1 MHKKIV
7 SIVGAR
13 PNFMKIAPIHRAFQ
27 KVDTSKFVHTIV
39 HTGQHYD
46 ARMSDAFFADL
57 DMPTP
62 SYFLGVGSGS
72 HAVQTAK
79 TMIELE
85 KVFIEDRPD
94 LVLVPGDVNS
104 TLAATIVATKMGI
117 PVGHIESGLRSF
129 DRTMPEEL
137 NRIATD
143 VLSDIL
149 FVTEQSGLDNLLKE
163 GISSSKVHFVGNT
176 MIDSLHYALPKAET
190 KSTLEQL
197 GLAKKAYG
205 LITIHRP
212 SNVDE
217 PQQLE
222 MILKVL
228 QKLSESIVVVFPI
241 HPRTRKNIELFG
253 LQNYVENTNQFKL
266 IDPQGYVDFLNLM
279 RYSTFV
285 MTDSGGIQEETTALQ
300 VPCVTIRT
308 TTERPSTVDI
318 GTNILIDPNYDTMI
332 STVLPIVDGKIK
344 QGTIPQKWDGNAS
357 ERVVEIVK
365 TFLQN

>member
-1 MHKKIV
+1 MLKKIV

-27 KVDTSKFVHTIV
+27 KEDQTKYVHTIV

-46 ARMSDAFFADL
+46 AKMSDAFFADL

-79 TMIELE
+79 TIIELE
-85 KVFIEDRPD
+85 KVFLEDRPD

-143 VLSDIL
+143 VLSDLL
-149 FVTEQSGLDNLLKE
+149 FVTEQSGLDNLRNE
-163 GISSSKVHFVGNT
+163 GIDSTKVHFVGNT
-176 MIDSLHYALPKAET
+176 MIDSLHYALPKADI

-197 GLAKKAYG
+197 GLNKKSFG

-212 SNVDE
+212 SNVDD

-222 MILKVL
+222 MILQVL
-228 QKLSESIVVVFPI
+228 QKLSESITIVFPV
-241 HPRTRKNIELFG
+241 HPRTRKNIEQFG
-253 LQNYVENTNQFKL
+253 LQQYVENTEQCKL
-266 IDPQGYVDFLNLM
+266 IEPQGYVDFLNLM
-279 RYSTFV
+279 RYSSFV

-308 TTERPSTVDI
+308 TTERPSTVEI
-318 GTNILIDPNYDTMI
+318 GTNTLIDPNFDTMI
-332 STVLPIVDGKIK
+332 TTVLSIIHGTVK
-344 QGTIPQKWDGNAS
+344 QGSIPPKWDGKAS
-357 ERVVEIVK
+357 ERVVDIV
-365 TFLQN
+365 TSYLQN

>member
-1 MHKKIV
+1 MQKKIV

-27 KVDTSKFVHTIV
+27 KVDTSKYVHSIV

-46 ARMSDAFFADL
+46 AKMSDAFFADL

-62 SYFLGVGSGS
+62 SYFLAVGSGS

-117 PVGHIESGLRSF
+117 TVGHIESGLRSF

-149 FVTEQSGLDNLLKE
+149 FVTEQSGLDNLIKE
-163 GISSSKVHFVGNT
+163 GIDSSIVHFVGNT
-176 MIDSLHYALPKAET
+176 MIDSLHYALPKADT
-190 KSTLEQL
+190 KTTLEQL
-197 GLAKKAYG
+197 DLTKKAFG

-212 SNVDE
+212 SNVDD
-217 PQQLE
+217 PKQLE
-222 MILKVL
+222 MILQVL
-228 QKLSESIVVVFPI
+228 QKLSESITIVFPV
-241 HPRTRKNIELFG
+241 HPRTRKNIEQFS
-253 LQNYVENTNQFKL
+253 LQRYVENSKQLRL

-332 STVLPIVDGKIK
+332 STVLPILDGKIK
-344 QGTIPQKWDGNAS
+344 QGAIPSKWDGKAS
-357 ERVVEIVK
+357 ERVVEIV
-365 TFLQN
+365 TTLLQN

>member
-1 MHKKIV
+1 MQKKIV

-13 PNFMKIAPIHRAFQ
+13 PNFMKIAPIHRAF
-27 KVDTSKFVHTIV
+27 DTVKAKDFVHSIV

-46 ARMSDAFFADL
+46 AKMSDAFFADL

-79 TMIELE
+79 TIVELE
-85 KVFIEDRPD
+85 KVFLEDRPD

-117 PVGHIESGLRSF
+117 SVGHIESGLRSF

-143 VLSDIL
+143 VLSDLL

-163 GISSSKVHFVGNT
+163 GIDAKKVHFVGNT
-176 MIDSLHYALPKAET
+176 MIDSLHYALPKADA
-190 KSTLEQL
+190 KPTLEQADL
-197 GLAKKAYG
+197 QEKKFG

-212 SNVDE
+212 SNVDD
-217 PQQLE
+217 PKQLE
-222 MILKVL
+222 MILQVL
-228 QKLSESIVVVFPI
+228 QKLSESITIVFPV
-241 HPRTRKNIELFG
+241 HPRTRKNIEQFG
-253 LQNYVENTNQFKL
+253 LEQYVENTEQCRL
-266 IDPQGYVDFLNLM
+266 IEPQGYVDFLNLM
-279 RYSTFV
+279 RYSAFV

-300 VPCVTIRT
+300 VPCITIRT
-308 TTERPSTVDI
+308 TTERPSTVEI
-318 GTNILIDPNYDTMI
+318 GTNILIDPNYETMI
-332 STVLPIVDGKIK
+332 STVMPIIAGKLKQGSIPPLWDGK
-344 QGTIPQKWDGNAS
+344 AS
-357 ERVVEIVK
+357 HRVVEIV
-365 TFLQN
+365 TSFLQN

>member
-1 MHKKIV
+1 MQKKIV

-13 PNFMKIAPIHRAFQ
+13 PNFMKIAPIHRAFEELSSPEF
-27 KVDTSKFVHTIV
+27 THSII

-46 ARMSDAFFADL
+46 AKMSDAFFDDL
-57 DMPTP
+57 DMPVP

-72 HAVQTAK
+72 HAVQTAT

-85 KVFIEDRPD
+85 KVFLQDRPD
-94 LVLVPGDVNS
+94 IVLVPGDVNS

-129 DRTMPEEL
+129 DRRMPEEL

-143 VLSDIL
+143 VLSEIL
-149 FVTEQSGLDNLLKE
+149 FVTEQSGIDNLKKE
-163 GISSSKVHFVGNT
+163 GIDPSKVFFVGNT
-176 MIDSLHYALPKAET
+176 MIDSLHYAIPKAN
-190 KSTLEQL
+190 KKPTLETL
-197 GLAKKAYG
+197 GLTKQSYA

-212 SNVDE
+212 SNVDD
-217 PQQLE
+217 PVQLE
-222 MILKVL
+222 MILEVL
-228 QKLSESIVVVFPI
+228 QELSSQTTIVFPV

-253 LQNYVENTNQFKL
+253 LKSYIKNSDKFKL

-279 RYSTFV
+279 RYSDVV

-308 TTERPSTVDI
+308 STERPSTVEI
-318 GTNILIDPNYDTMI
+318 GSNILIDPSRESI
-332 STVLPIVDGKIK
+332 LSTIQPILS
-344 QGTIPQKWDGNAS
+344 GTKKNGIVPPKWDGNAS
-357 ERVVEIVK
+357 KRVVEVI
-365 TFLQN
+365 TSFLKK

>member
-1 MHKKIV
+1 MQKKIV

-27 KVDTSKFVHTIV
+27 NVDPTKYVHSIV

-46 ARMSDAFFADL
+46 AKMSDAFFADL

-79 TMIELE
+79 TIVELE
-85 KVFIEDRPD
+85 KVFLEDRPD

-129 DRTMPEEL
+129 DRSMPEEL

-149 FVTEQSGLDNLLKE
+149 FVTEKSGLDNLLKE
-163 GISSSKVHFVGNT
+163 GIDAKKVHFVGNT
-176 MIDSLHYALPKAET
+176 MIDSLHYALPKADT
-190 KSTLEQL
+190 KPTLEQL
-197 GLAKKAYG
+197 GLSKNLFG

-212 SNVDE
+212 SNVDD
-217 PQQLE
+217 PKQLE
-222 MILKVL
+222 MILRVL
-228 QKLSESIVVVFPI
+228 QKLSELITIVFPV
-241 HPRTRKNIELFG
+241 HPRTRKNIEQFG
-253 LQNYVENTNQFKL
+253 LNQYIENSQQFRL

-279 RYSTFV
+279 RNSTFV

-308 TTERPSTVDI
+308 TTERPSTVEI
-318 GTNILIDPNYDTMI
+318 GTNILIDPNYETMI
-332 STVLPIVDGKIK
+332 STVLPIIEGNIK
-344 QGTIPQKWDGNAS
+344 HGVIPPKWDGKAS
-357 ERVVEIVK
+357 ERVVEIV
-365 TFLQN
+365 TSFLQN